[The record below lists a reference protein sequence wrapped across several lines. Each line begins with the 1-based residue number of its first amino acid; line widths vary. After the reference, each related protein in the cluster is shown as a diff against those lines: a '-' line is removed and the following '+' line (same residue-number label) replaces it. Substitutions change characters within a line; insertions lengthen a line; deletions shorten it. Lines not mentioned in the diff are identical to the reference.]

1 MERMQPL
8 DRIAV
13 ATTTMIGVMLELMPE
28 LAPENDG
35 GVEHVVRTGDKLQVT
50 AAGAMLQ
57 LIGAI
62 VSAHEEAADGA
73 GLSEEGL
80 KSIGV
85 HDDETLA
92 LLLQNC
98 SNGVMLAAAR
108 LGLLNREGEE

>member
-1 MERMQPL
+1 MMEKTQPL

-13 ATTTMIGVMLELMPE
+13 ATTTLIGVMLELMPE
-28 LAPENDG
+28 LAPENG
-35 GVEHVVRTGDKLQVT
+35 GAEHAITAGGKLQVT

-62 VSAHEEAADGA
+62 ISAHEDAADGA
-73 GLSEEGL
+73 GLSEHGL

-85 HDDETLA
+85 HDDETLE

-98 SNGVMLAAAR
+98 SNGVMLAAMR
-108 LGLLNREGEE
+108 LVALNSEDSE